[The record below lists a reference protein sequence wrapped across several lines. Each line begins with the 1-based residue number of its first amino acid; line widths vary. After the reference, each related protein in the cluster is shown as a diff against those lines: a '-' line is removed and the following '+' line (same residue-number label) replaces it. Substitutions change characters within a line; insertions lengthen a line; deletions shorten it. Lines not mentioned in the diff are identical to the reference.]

1 MPGLTSTSG
10 STGGGDSDFEAMFN
24 QAKEA
29 ISGQQ
34 DAATSGKETPENGLR
49 TIAWGPRVKIIT
61 AREAATDARLGANP
75 LGDQLK
81 RPTLTPL
88 SSLMGLA
95 FPAGDAIKIADAKTQ
110 ALGDQPTDLKE
121 ESTKT
126 DGEPGVVQINTDLAQ
141 MLASFMAHLPK
152 LPVTPTP
159 QTEASSSPAATALAS
174 GTTSPPVINQPDT
187 NTVLGPQVGQPLPTA
202 PTLPAETP
210 QPTLQASLVVQST
223 PVYIQLSANSD
234 ARPVS
239 ARDENADS
247 AIDPFVDDETEGSNK
262 AAGQLPG
269 GASTEIGELIRPER
283 FGHQQNDQRDQ
294 SAAGN
299 GPAVPVIPADAPAQV
314 LELASITDPALP
326 ITPVNAEPPRP
337 TLAGPQTID
346 LGAHAP
352 SREEAFRDQYFQRSE
367 QYQQLTNQLMDAL
380 GQRLT
385 AQYMRGAWS
394 MSLQLSPAH
403 LGKIDVR
410 LDMGDG
416 GAVKAE
422 FSAERGHTREMLNGG
437 LSKLKDGLEQSGFN
451 VNRLSVDPEGQ
462 HSGGAQAR
470 SQQQDQTQFSS
481 SSGQRGSPE
490 QRAEKSTPNPEAA
503 PLAQPAANKPL
514 IRDDG
519 TLDVTV

>member
-1 MPGLTSTSG
+1 MPGVTSTSG

-34 DAATSGKETPENGLR
+34 DAATSGKETPETGLR

-95 FPAGDAIKIADAKTQ
+95 FPAGDAIKITDTNTQ
-110 ALGDQPTDLKE
+110 VLGDQPTDLKE
-121 ESTKT
+121 ESAKT

-159 QTEASSSPAATALAS
+159 KTEASPSPTATATVS
-174 GTTSPPVINQPDT
+174 GTTNPTLFNQS
-187 NTVLGPQVGQPLPTA
+187 NTSTGPALGQPLPTA
-202 PTLPAETP
+202 PTVPAETP

-223 PVYIQLSANSD
+223 PVYIQLSANTD
-234 ARPVS
+234 ARPLN

-247 AIDPFVDDETEGSNK
+247 AVDPFVDDETDGSNK
-262 AAGQLPG
+262 AAGQSPG

-283 FGHQQNDQRDQ
+283 FGRQQNDQRDQ
-294 SAAGN
+294 SGAGN
-299 GPAVPVIPADAPAQV
+299 GPAVPVIPVDAPAQV

-367 QYQQLTNQLMDAL
+367 QYQQLTNQFMDAL

-437 LSKLKDGLEQSGFN
+437 LSKLKEGLEQSGFN
-451 VNRLSVDPEGQ
+451 VNSLSVDPEGQ

-470 SQQQDQTQFSS
+470 AQQQDQTQFSS

-490 QRAEKSTPNPEAA
+490 QRAEKSTPTPEAA
-503 PLAQPAANKPL
+503 ALAQPAALKPL